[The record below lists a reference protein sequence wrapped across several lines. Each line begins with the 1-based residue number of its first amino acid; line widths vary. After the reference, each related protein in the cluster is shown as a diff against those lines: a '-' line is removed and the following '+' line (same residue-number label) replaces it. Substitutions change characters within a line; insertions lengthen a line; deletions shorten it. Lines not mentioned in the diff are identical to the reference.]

1 MTATTL
7 LLLLLAMAVLVVG
20 LALLLARLAAEESRL
35 AARLV
40 RVQQRAG
47 IDQVGTVSD
56 PRERAAR
63 ALQSLGGA
71 LIGTGILAGRTV
83 AELEQTLQS
92 AGFRGDRALS
102 IFVGAKLLS
111 FVSLPALAWLLVTLS
126 GQGANHLLVVLLVS
140 LVFGMLLPDLVAKRL
155 RTRYL
160 REIERALP
168 DALDLMVICA
178 EAGLPLETTIERVSN
193 EIGVASS
200 AMATEFALC
209 NSELRILADR
219 RAALMNMADRTGI
232 DQIRRLA
239 VTLTQALKLGTPLVQ
254 ALRTLS
260 AEMRQERLTQA
271 EERAAKLPVL
281 LTVPMIAFILPTLII
296 VTVGPAMIELWRVL

>member
-1 MTATTL
+1 MTGSTL
-7 LLLLLAMAVLVVG
+7 ALLASLAALVIG
-20 LALLLARLAAEESRL
+20 LALLIARLTSDQGRL
-35 AARLV
+35 SARLL

-47 IDQVGTVSD
+47 IDQVGSSTN

-63 ALQSLGGA
+63 ALQTLGGG
-71 LIGTGILAGRTV
+71 LIGTGILSGKTV
-83 AELEQTLQS
+83 ADFEQTLQS
-92 AGFRGDRALS
+92 AGFRGDRALTT
-102 IFVGAKLLS
+102 FVGAKII
-111 FVSLPALAWLLVTLS
+111 SLVGVPALAWLILVVS
-126 GQGANHLLVVLLVS
+126 GQAETHLQVAMPVALVIGL
-140 LVFGMLLPDLVAKRL
+140 LLPDFVAKQL
-155 RTRYL
+155 RKRYL
-160 REIERALP
+160 HELERALP

-178 EAGLPLETTIERVSN
+178 EAGLALETTIERVAT

-200 AMATEFALC
+200 AMATEFSLC

-232 DQIRRLA
+232 EQIRRLA

-254 ALRTLS
+254 ALRSLS
-260 AEMRQERLTQA
+260 AEMRQDQLTRA

-281 LTVPMIAFILPTLII
+281 LTVPMIIFILPTLII